1 MQVLRGIT
9 RQYANLFSGAGGEV
23 DEGSAGNDYWSK
35 WGWVALVNN
44 MANND
49 RQKWDY
55 YFDMNVIE
63 FLNTVTHHKD
73 KTDFEHE
80 QEKKLMRKYGKS

>member
-1 MQVLRGIT
+1 M
-9 RQYANLFSGAGGEV
+9 
-23 DEGSAGNDYWSK
+23 
-35 WGWVALVNN
+35 NN